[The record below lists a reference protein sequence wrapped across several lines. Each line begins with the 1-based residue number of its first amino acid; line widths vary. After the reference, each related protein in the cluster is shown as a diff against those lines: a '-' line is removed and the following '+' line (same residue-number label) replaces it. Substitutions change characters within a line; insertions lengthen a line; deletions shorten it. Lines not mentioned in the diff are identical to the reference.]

1 MHKSTHKHEE
11 KNACAARRKANRDKC
26 EETASIKQVLLSQTN
41 LLLTETLK
49 LTLKHIKTYLL
60 ENGHSVPLSVCQ
72 LFDFFSPT
80 TWNLF
85 STVSFPIYL
94 GFFLTHNCKF
104 IFFWWI
110 FFLKKQFES
119 SMSHFL
125 FEAMGLNCLL
135 LQKKVHF
142 VFLFCQMIFFFLN
155 RHISDISGTCFR
167 FFLFSWWT
175 WKSSNIFFLTS
186 KRFFFTN

>member
-1 MHKSTHKHEE
+1 MPPGERQTGISV
-11 KNACAARRKANRDKC
+11 RR
-26 EETASIKQVLLSQTN
+26 QL
-41 LLLTETLK
+41 
-49 LTLKHIKTYLL
+49 
-60 ENGHSVPLSVCQ
+60 PLSKFFCLRQTFFLPKPISLPSSTLRLTCLKMGTVFHCPFANY
-72 LFDFFSPT
+72 LTFFSPT

-104 IFFWWI
+104 IFLVNFFFSQKTIWI
-110 FFLKKQFES
+110 IDVSFFIWSYGSQLSSVTKKS
-119 SMSHFL
+119 SFRFL
-125 FEAMGLNCLL
+125 VLSND
-135 LQKKVHF
+135 
-142 VFLFCQMIFFFLN
+142 FFFLN